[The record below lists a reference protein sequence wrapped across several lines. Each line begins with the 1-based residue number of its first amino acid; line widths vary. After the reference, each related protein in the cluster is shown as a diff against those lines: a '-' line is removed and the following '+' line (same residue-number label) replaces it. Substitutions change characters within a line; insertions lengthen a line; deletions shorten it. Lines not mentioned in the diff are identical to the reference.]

1 MVVKMYLKILI
12 SISALVLAA
21 NINAIPIAG
30 GSSGSF
36 INPAGPSGML
46 VTGVGTNFFTW
57 GSGRA
62 FGSPPSSLG
71 YTGNSFAG
79 ETEDVFSFGTL
90 TYFNGTIAGGTQATS
105 VDFDVTLALANP
117 SGIVEDFLYTMA
129 LINTPNIGGPNASAD
144 IVNLSG
150 IQPGSFFTVDG
161 INYTL
166 EFLGFGAISGSGFT
180 TVDRFYVLEG
190 SSASAEMLGRI
201 TVAVPEPATAL
212 LFGSGLLGLIGLA
225 RRKKNA

>member
-1 MVVKMYLKILI
+1 MFVKMYLKILI
-12 SISALVLAA
+12 SISALVFAA

-36 INPAGPSGML
+36 VNPTGPSGMV
-46 VTGVGTNFFTW
+46 VTGVGTDFFTW
-57 GSGRA
+57 GSGGA
-62 FGSPPSSLG
+62 FGSPSSSLG
-71 YTGNSFAG
+71 YTGNSFSG
-79 ETEDVFSFGTL
+79 ETDDVFSFGTL

-105 VDFDVTLALANP
+105 VDMDVTLALANP
-117 SGIVEDFLYTMA
+117 SDIVEDFLYTMA

-150 IQPGSFFTVDG
+150 VQPGSFFTVGG
-161 INYTL
+161 IDYTL

-180 TVDRFYVLEG
+180 TVDQFYVLEG
-190 SSASAEMLGRI
+190 ASASAEMLGRI

-212 LFGSGLLGLIGLA
+212 LFASGLLGLIGLA